1 MDSSRRFAVLPLLLA
16 LACSG
21 SGGPLPPADASGL
34 DSGADAGAADGSAAD
49 AGRDAS
55 TRADGGLDGAA
66 RDAASADASAMGD
79 GGGDAGPSDGGL
91 SDGGLLDATL
101 SDAAVT
107 DGAVDAGPVDA
118 GPVSMPCTPVGACD
132 PFDPTACADG
142 EKCRVTA
149 TGTACQALTR
159 TPALSEGA
167 TCTSDTDCAAGT
179 WCVSFGADFICTA
192 TCAAGSIGQCGADAT
207 CLGRVGAE
215 TCVRVC
221 RPIPVRCDIFA
232 QDCADAADACTLT
245 RNSETR
251 ERYTGCLPD
260 GTQARGEAC
269 GGSAGRCARG
279 TICINMSGSTTCRQV
294 CGADGGAPTC
304 SAAGEACTG
313 LARSWGVPY
322 CR

>member
-1 MDSSRRFAVLPLLLA
+1 MDSSLRFIPFLLPFA

-21 SGGPLPPADASGL
+21 SAGPLPPADAAGL
-34 DSGADAGAADGSAAD
+34 DSGADAGAADGSTFD

-55 TRADGGLDGAA
+55 TLADGGLDASTD
-66 RDAASADASAMGD
+66 DAASADANAMGD
-79 GGGDAGPSDGGL
+79 AGGDAGPGDGGSSDGRIL
-91 SDGGLLDATL
+91 DAAPSDGAL
-101 SDAAVT
+101 T
-107 DGAVDAGPVDA
+107 DGAVDA
-118 GPVSMPCTPVGACD
+118 GPVSMPCTAAGACD
-132 PFDPTACADG
+132 PFDPTSCAAG
-142 EKCRVTA
+142 EKCLVTD
-149 TGTACQALTR
+149 TGTACRALTR

-167 TCTSDTDCAAGT
+167 TCRLDTDCAAGT
-179 WCVSFGADFICTA
+179 WCVSFGDGFVCTA

-221 RPIPVRCDIFA
+221 RPIPARCDIFA
-232 QDCADAADACTLT
+232 QDCADPMDACTLT

-251 ERYTGCLPD
+251 ERYTGCLPN
-260 GTQARGEAC
+260 GTQARGEPC
-269 GGSAGRCARG
+269 GGSAGRCERG
-279 TICINMSGSTTCRQV
+279 TICINMSGTTTCRQV

-313 LARSWGVPY
+313 LARSWAVPY